1 MRGAGGIDEWQQQQ
15 RRDDELAGV
24 EKEKRKGEE
33 KRGQGA
39 KEQRVSGRVDKFEV
53 KTNYK
58 T

>member
-24 EKEKRKGEE
+24 EKEKGREE

-39 KEQRVSGRVDKFEV
+39 KEERVSGRVDKFEV